1 MTPKKPQH
9 GLGRGLASLISSN
22 SKSHA
27 QVQADAEGETSNEL
41 TKKTLPNQHYG
52 VYPKGEEVI
61 AEEVSAEAVGS
72 RVLQIPTSSIVP
84 NPDQPRFVF
93 AEVKLAELADS
104 ISEHGILQPLTVSDL
119 GSGRYE
125 LIAGERRLQAAKRA
139 NLLTVPA
146 IVKEVDTRKRLELA
160 IIENVQRHDLNAIEE
175 ARSYDKLQKEYDLTQ
190 EEVAKKVGKSRS
202 SVANLLRLLEL
213 PIETQRLVM
222 DGTLS
227 EGHAKVLLGVGDAER
242 VRLLSQEVVRSHLS
256 VRELER
262 LVAAGPKQYVKTGPG
277 TPLYHTEAERLAG
290 ALSTKVSIQAKGK
303 KGGKITIEFYSDEEL
318 AGIIN
323 KIQ

>member
-27 QVQADAEGETSNEL
+27 EVQADAQSGTPSEL
-41 TKKTLPNQHYG
+41 TQKTLPNQHYG
-52 VYPKGEEVI
+52 VYPKS
-61 AEEVSAEAVGS
+61 EEVSDTEGEVGS
-72 RVLQIPTSSIVP
+72 RVLQIPIGSIVP

-93 AEVKLAELADS
+93 TEEKLTELADS
-104 ISEHGILQPLTVSDL
+104 IAEHGILQPLTVSDL
-119 GSGRYE
+119 GGGRYE

-139 NLLTVPA
+139 NLVTVPA
-146 IVKEVDTRKRLELA
+146 IVKEVDNRKRLELA
-160 IIENVQRHDLNAIEE
+160 IIENVQRHDLSAIEE
-175 ARSYDKLQKEYDLTQ
+175 ARSYDKLMKEYDLTQ
-190 EEVAKKVGKSRS
+190 AEVAKKVGKSRS
-202 SVANLLRLLEL
+202 GIANTLRLLEL

-222 DGTLS
+222 EGQLS
-227 EGHAKVLLGVGDAER
+227 EGHAKVLLSVEDGER
-242 VRLLSQEVVRSHLS
+242 VRLLSQEAVRSHLS

-262 LVAAGPKQYVKTGPG
+262 LVAAGSKQYMKTGPVV
-277 TPLYHTEAERLAG
+277 PLYHTEAERLAG
-290 ALSTKVSIQAKGK
+290 ALATKVSIQAKGK

-318 AGIIN
+318 AGILS

>member
-27 QVQADAEGETSNEL
+27 EVQADAQNETSNEL
-41 TKKTLPNQHYG
+41 TRKTLPNQHYG
-52 VYPKGEEVI
+52 VYSKSDEAIPENLEGGVSGE
-61 AEEVSAEAVGS
+61 
-72 RVLQIPTSSIVP
+72 RVLQIPIGSIVP

-93 AEVKLAELADS
+93 AERQLAELADS
-104 ISEHGILQPLTVSDL
+104 IREHGILQPLTVSDL
-119 GSGRYE
+119 GQGKYE
-125 LIAGERRLQAAKRA
+125 LIAGERRLQAAKKA
-139 NLLTVPA
+139 DLVTVPA
-146 IVKEVDTRKRLELA
+146 IVRQVDTRKRLELA

-190 EEVAKKVGKSRS
+190 EEVAKRVGKSRS
-202 SVANLLRLLEL
+202 SVANLIRLLEL

-227 EGHAKVLLGVGDAER
+227 EGHAKVLLSVSDAER
-242 VRLLSQEVVRSHLS
+242 ARLLSQEVVRSHLS

-262 LVAAGPKQYVKTGPG
+262 LVASGSKQYVKTGPV

-318 AGIIN
+318 AGILS